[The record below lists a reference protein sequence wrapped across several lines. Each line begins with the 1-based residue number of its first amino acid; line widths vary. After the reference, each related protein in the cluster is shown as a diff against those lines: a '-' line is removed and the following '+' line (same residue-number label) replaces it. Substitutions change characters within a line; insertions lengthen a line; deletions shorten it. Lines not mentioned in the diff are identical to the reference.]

1 MMKPKAVVTN
11 RIHDE
16 VLDHLS
22 RHCTVIANSDRE
34 RPFTR
39 QDILAAGADTQAI
52 LAFMPDCIDAALLAE
67 LPALRIVACALK
79 GYDNFDVDACSR
91 RGVWLS
97 IVPDLLTEP
106 TAELTIGLM
115 IALARRVLE
124 SDRFVRTGQ
133 FADWRPRFYGT
144 GLAGSTIT
152 IVGMG
157 AVGRAVAQRL
167 AGFGAAVRYVDRQP
181 LSGEEESA
189 LSVRRATLN
198 EALPESDFVVLTLPL
213 TAETIG
219 LFDAG
224 TIGRMKAG
232 SFHINPG
239 RVSLVDEE
247 AVADALAAGR
257 LAGYAA
263 DVFETEDWARPDRP
277 AGVAQRLLDDARRTC
292 LTPHIGSAV
301 TAVRREIEMAAAW
314 SIVQA
319 LTGRHPEGAV
329 NDAEPARQAAG
340 PRTGSRC

>member
-1 MMKPKAVVTN
+1 MKPKAVVTN
-11 RIHDE
+11 RIHED
-16 VLDHLS
+16 VLDYLS
-22 RHCTVIANSDRE
+22 QHCTVIANSDRE

-52 LAFMPDCIDAALLAE
+52 LAFMPDCIDEALLAQ

-115 IALARRVLE
+115 IALARRVME

-133 FADWRPRFYGT
+133 FAGWRPRFYGT
-144 GLAGSTIT
+144 GLAGSTVA

-167 AGFGAAVRYVDRQP
+167 AGFGAAVRYIDRQR
-181 LSGEEESA
+181 LDVETEAA
-189 LSVRRATLN
+189 LSVRRSTLD

-213 TAETIG
+213 TADTIG
-219 LFDAG
+219 LFDAR
-224 TIGRMKAG
+224 TVGRMKAG
-232 SFHINPG
+232 SFLINPG
-239 RVSLVDEE
+239 RGSLVDEE
-247 AVADALAAGR
+247 AVADALAVGH

-263 DVFETEDWARPDRP
+263 DVFEMEDWARPDRP
-277 AGVAQRLLDDARRTC
+277 AEVSRRLLDYAGQTC

-301 TAVRREIEMAAAW
+301 TTVRREIEMAAAR

-319 LTGRHPEGAV
+319 LTGGRPDGAV
-329 NDAEPARQAAG
+329 NDVEPARQAAG
-340 PRTGSRC
+340 QGTGSRC

>member
-1 MMKPKAVVTN
+1 MKPKAVVTN
-11 RIHDE
+11 RIHDD
-16 VLDHLS
+16 VLDYLS
-22 RHCTVIANSDRE
+22 QHCTVVANRDRE

-39 QDILAAGADTQAI
+39 QDILAAGTDTQAI

-79 GYDNFDVDACSR
+79 GYDNFDLEACSR

-115 IALARRVLE
+115 ITLARRVME

-133 FADWRPRFYGT
+133 FAGWRPRFYGT
-144 GLAGSTIT
+144 GLAGSAVT

-181 LSGEEESA
+181 LDVETESA
-189 LSVRRATLN
+189 LSVRRSTLD

-213 TAETIG
+213 TGDTIG
-219 LFDAG
+219 LFDARMVG
-224 TIGRMKAG
+224 CMKAG
-232 SFHINPG
+232 SFLINPG
-239 RVSLVDEE
+239 RGSLVDEE
-247 AVADALAAGR
+247 AVADALAADH

-277 AGVAQRLLDDARRTC
+277 AGVSPRLLGDARRTC

-301 TAVRREIEMAAAW
+301 TAVRREIEMAAAR

-319 LTGRHPEGAV
+319 LAGRRPDGAV
-329 NDAEPARQAAG
+329 NDVAPARLVAG
-340 PRTGSRC
+340 QGIGSRC